1 MPDNTIRARMKRLLG
16 RMLWPLHAKLA
27 AHYFVGQGRGLV
39 LTFHY
44 IGEPVLP
51 GVGDDLFISQNEFRG
66 VLEFISEELAPL
78 APPAFFELLRAGKLP
93 RRATLITFDDCNRQT
108 VLHALPEL
116 TRLDLSAC
124 FFVNP
129 GLIAAGRPVPSIEL
143 MCLCAGARQGHY
155 ELSIAPDL
163 RIEIGNPASRVAA
176 YRKLWPLL
184 LNCPSTGQTALL
196 RRIREELKVGKDLSR
211 DQQLAGWDAL
221 CALDKAGML
230 VGNHTMFHSTIAT
243 DGRERFESEVAGAYT
258 AIEEHC
264 GRKPRI
270 FCYPYGR
277 PADSGDGAGGILRS
291 LDTEYAFV
299 TRGGFANPAR
309 TGYLELHREDASY
322 SADATKL
329 APLLACLR

>member
-1 MPDNTIRARMKRLLG
+1 MKRLLG
-16 RMLWPLHAKLA
+16 RMLWPLHARLA

-51 GVGDDLFISQNEFRG
+51 GAGDDLFLSGSEFRG
-66 VLEFISEELAPL
+66 VLEFIAGELTPL
-78 APPAFFELLRAGKLP
+78 APPVFFNLLRTGKLP
-93 RRATLITFDDCNRQT
+93 RRATLITFDDCDHHT
-108 VLHALPEL
+108 VAYALPEL
-116 TRLDLSAC
+116 TRLRLSAC

-143 MCLCAGARQGHY
+143 MCLCAGAPHGCY
-155 ELSIAPDL
+155 ELSMAPDL
-163 RIEIGNPASRVAA
+163 RIEIGDAASRAAA

-196 RRIREELKVGKDLSR
+196 RRIREGMKVGKDVSR
-211 DQQLAGWDAL
+211 DQPLAGWDVL
-221 CALDKAGML
+221 RKVDEAGML

-243 DGRERFESEVAGAYT
+243 DGIERFESEVAGAYT
-258 AIEEHC
+258 AIEEQL

-277 PADSGDGAGGILRS
+277 PADSADGAGGILRG
-291 LDTEYAFV
+291 LHTEFAFV

-309 TGYLELHREDASY
+309 TGRLELHREDASY